1 MIQIAQAMP
10 CGNAAALLIRPVPGA
25 SGWRLLRRT
34 DDEFT
39 DEDDGLVVESGDDD
53 DAGTVVDTDNLING
67 TTYYYLCFCRFE
79 DTWAASGGF
88 HTVVPHYEDQPDFHS
103 PDPAAFV
110 RLRLD
115 LGLAGELALGRISHS
130 KGRVPVLSAPP
141 QIDQVP
147 LPLVTVML
155 ESRGSEVRAVG
166 EEIIP
171 DIFDAGDDLW
181 SEHEGWLDRSRLQ
194 IIVWSLNPDERKA
207 LRDAVQRVLMLNLP
221 LFDHANFTQIDLNE
235 SEQADFQSFNA
246 PVYQAVF
253 DFSCL
258 HPSIVRGRV
267 LPIRHTEVV
276 ADAYTNQ
283 RTLHY
288 QLP

>member
-25 SGWRLLRRT
+25 DGWRLLRRE
-34 DDEFT
+34 DEDFT
-39 DEDDGLVVESGDDD
+39 DEADGLLVDSGDDD
-53 DAGTVVDTDNLING
+53 ASGTVVDTDNLING
-67 TTYYYLCFCRFE
+67 TPYYYQCFCQFE
-79 DTWAASGGF
+79 DQWAASGGY
-88 HTVVPHYEDQPDFHS
+88 HTVTPAYEDQPDFHF
-103 PDPAAFV
+103 PDPAAYV

-115 LGLAGELALGRISHS
+115 LGLAAELALGRIKHS
-130 KGRVPVLSAPP
+130 KNRVPVLSAPP

-166 EEIIP
+166 EEIVP
-171 DIFDAGDDLW
+171 DIFDASDDLW

-221 LFDHANFTQIDLNE
+221 LFDHANFTQIDISE

-246 PVYQAVF
+246 PVYQSVF
-253 DFSCL
+253 DVSLL

-267 LPIRHTEVV
+267 LPIRHTEVIS
-276 ADAYTNQ
+276 DAYQNA
-283 RTLHY
+283 RTLQY
-288 QLP
+288 P